1 MHWPISNGGASTH
14 FQNFPYFSNAGRYE
28 SGWVVSKSN
37 TSCAERMTPGSAR
50 ITVFRADAIA
60 HALFKACSDFKQDQG
75 EPLGRRG
82 NRSSGGLL
90 RLRLLKAP
98 TISVKGFPAGPL
110 PTCPKR
116 QCFCDALNRNR
127 GRRNAD
133 DLPLAY
139 LSDDRSFLG
148 RSVSGFCCT
157 ISCQY
162 TRMYH

>member
-98 TISVKGFPAGPL
+98 TISVNGFPAGPL
-110 PTCPKR
+110 PTCPNR
-116 QCFCDALNRNR
+116 QCLCRDALTTHRWLTYPMIE
-127 GRRNAD
+127 AF
-133 DLPLAY
+133 
-139 LSDDRSFLG
+139 SDVRCRDSAARF
-148 RSVSGFCCT
+148 RANTHECT
-157 ISCQY
+157 TKKDESL
-162 TRMYH
+162 